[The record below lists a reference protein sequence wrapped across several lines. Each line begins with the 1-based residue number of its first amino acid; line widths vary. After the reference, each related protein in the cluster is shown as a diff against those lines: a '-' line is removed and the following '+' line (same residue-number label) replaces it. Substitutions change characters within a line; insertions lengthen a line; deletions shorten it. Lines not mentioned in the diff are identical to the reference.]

1 MITLIIG
8 KKGSGKTKKLIDAA
22 NAAIEKTNGN
32 VVVIE
37 KEAHLTLDISHQAR
51 LVALEPYGITGCAA
65 FYGFISGICAGN
77 CVCETRTGKDAQC
90 GNSIKKF
97 PQIIWKKFGHIV

>member
-77 CVCETRTGKDAQC
+77 CVCETRTGKDA
-90 GNSIKKF
+90 
-97 PQIIWKKFGHIV
+97 

>member
-22 NAAIEKTNGN
+22 NNAIENTNGN

-37 KEAHLTLDISHQAR
+37 KESHLTLDISHQAR
-51 LVALEPYGITGCAA
+51 LVALEPYGIHGLW
-65 FYGFISGICAGN
+65 GERRGISFPDVQFLP
-77 CVCETRTGKDAQC
+77 CVCQPPSGAL
-90 GNSIKKF
+90 
-97 PQIIWKKFGHIV
+97 

>member
-22 NAAIEKTNGN
+22 NNAIENTNGN

-37 KEAHLTLDISHQAR
+37 KESHLTLDISHQAR
-51 LVALEPYGITGCAA
+51 LVALEPYGIHGCTA
-65 FYGFISGICAGN
+65 FYGFCKRYL
-77 CVCETRTGKDAQC
+77 CRQL
-90 GNSIKKF
+90 
-97 PQIIWKKFGHIV
+97 